1 MIEPIITLEDFMNSP
16 YNDILNADV
25 ILDVNGERIEV
36 TEEVS
41 TPDFFKKFELMKV
54 SEIRPMIKKPTQE
67 DIEEEYG
74 LPEVNVHFELAF
86 LVVLEKYVEVEESE
100 EVVNV

>member
-16 YNDILNADV
+16 YNEILNADV
-25 ILDVNGERIEV
+25 ILDVDGERIEV

-41 TPDFFKKFELMKV
+41 TPDFFKKFELMRV
-54 SEIRPMIKKPTQE
+54 AEIRPTVKKPTQE

-74 LPEVNVHFELAF
+74 LPDVTVHFDLAF
-86 LVVLEKYVEVEESE
+86 LVVLEKYIEESE
-100 EVVNV
+100 DVVNV